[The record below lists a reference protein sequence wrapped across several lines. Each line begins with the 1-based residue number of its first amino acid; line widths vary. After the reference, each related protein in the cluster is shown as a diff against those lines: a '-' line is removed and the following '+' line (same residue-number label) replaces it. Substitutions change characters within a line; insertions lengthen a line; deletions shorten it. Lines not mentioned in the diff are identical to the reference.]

1 MARKAS
7 AKQQFELNGEIVKN
21 RFGDYIDLGL
31 ALVTQDLNLITLRG
45 SASLSSLSI
54 ISGPDT
60 FDDILNRTGT
70 QRELKP
76 WHAAECYDYA
86 INSMNFNMIEEP
98 RAFPEIMLNLSDM
111 SLVEFY
117 NPDDPSETFEFSS
130 SMSEENVSSKVIGIR
145 ILVDIL
151 DLPKPIFK
159 PQISRIDGNH
169 RLSGM
174 DDHLYEIFSNDLT
187 DEDIPS
193 IPFSLFVGLV
203 AKQETRLFFT
213 VNVKH
218 EGMDAALTDTQQQS
232 LTDPQQ
238 LRTEAELQPL
248 WLSREL
254 RGENRAFFGMVDP
267 GGSKLGMK
275 QKDIRPVIK
284 SNTLRSALSL
294 MLREGKTEANDLR
307 RKPELLLLT
316 VDNYWKAVRHCFH
329 DAWHNKRDYILLQ
342 TIGLN
347 GFASLGGD
355 CLRRAVKEKNL
366 DEAFFRSILDPI
378 RERVSLA
385 RKDEV
390 WSGVAGAGG
399 AKKVYEVLASALSET
414 QSYVNELEQKY
425 IPQPSMDEQIAS
437 LGK

>member
-1 MARKAS
+1 MS
-7 AKQQFELNGEIVKN
+7 
-21 RFGDYIDLGL
+21 
-31 ALVTQDLNLITLRG
+31 QDLNLITLRG
-45 SASLSSLSI
+45 SAPLSSLAV

-60 FDDILNRTGT
+60 FDDILNPSGT

-76 WHAAECYDYA
+76 WHAAECYEYA
-86 INSMNFNMIEEP
+86 INATNISMIEEP

-111 SLVEFY
+111 SLIEFY
-117 NPDDPSETFEFSS
+117 NPEDRSETYEFSS
-130 SMSEENVSSKVIGIR
+130 AMSEEDVELKLLGVRVI
-145 ILVDIL
+145 VDVL
-151 DLPKPIFK
+151 DLPKPVFK

-174 DDHLYEIFSNDLT
+174 DDHLSEVFAGELT
-187 DEDIPS
+187 DDDIPS

-213 VNVKH
+213 VNVMH

-232 LTDPQQ
+232 LADPQD
-238 LRTEAELQPL
+238 LRNDPDLQPL

-254 RGENRAFFGMVDP
+254 RGEDRAFHGMVDP

-275 QKDIRPVIK
+275 QRDIRPVVK
-284 SNTLRSALSL
+284 SNTLRSALNL
-294 MLREGKTEANDLR
+294 QLREGKTEANDLR
-307 RKPELLLLT
+307 KKPDLLLMT
-316 VDNYWKAVRHCFH
+316 VDNYWKAVRHVFPE
-329 DAWHNKRDYILLQ
+329 AWNNKRDYILLQ

-366 DEAFFRSILDPI
+366 DESFFRAILEPI
-378 RERVSLA
+378 RLRVSLA
-385 RKDEV
+385 RKDEK

-414 QSYVNELEQKY
+414 QTNVNELEQRYLKGKT
-425 IPQPSMDEQIAS
+425 IDDEIAK
-437 LGK
+437 LNE